1 MTDALDTAAAGAEA
15 AGTQAAAY
23 AAMVCAGAAAWLL
36 TGRNG
41 GAQRARL
48 LLAGGGEP
56 AGRNSPFAPPAWWRE
71 ATEGARRQL
80 AARLGPAGW
89 CLPAGMLVALLGRSW
104 IPLVA
109 GFLAVPAVRGWLGR
123 RSAGRLA
130 RAREA
135 AVVELCASVAGELR
149 AGRQPGAAV
158 LAADRAVLER
168 FGDAGAAVLAA
179 ARFGGDVAGALRE
192 AAALPGA
199 DGLSGAAAC
208 WQVAVDGGAGL
219 ADGLERV
226 AASLRAAR
234 EQREELRAQLAG
246 PRSTALV
253 LALLPVFGLVLGGA
267 MEANPLEILLHTPAG
282 FACLVAGL
290 ALEWAGLAWVAR
302 IVRSAEGAGWPRR
315 TAGPEEGRVS
325 LAPVGGRSR

>member
-1 MTDALDTAAAGAEA
+1 
-15 AGTQAAAY
+15 
-23 AAMVCAGAAAWLL
+23 MVCAGAAAWLM

-41 GAQRARL
+41 GGQRARL
-48 LLAGGGEP
+48 LLAGPGEP
-56 AGRNSPFAPPAWWRE
+56 AGRGRTFVPPTRWRE
-71 ATEGARRQL
+71 ATEGVRRQL

-89 CLPAGMLVALLGRSW
+89 CLPAGLLVALLGRSW

-109 GFLAVPAVRGWLGR
+109 GALAVPAVRGWIGR
-123 RSAGRLA
+123 RSADRLA
-130 RAREA
+130 RSREA
-135 AVVELCASVAGELR
+135 AAVELCAGVAGELR

-168 FGDAGAAVLAA
+168 FGEAGAAVLAA

-199 DGLSGAAAC
+199 GGLSGAAAC

-226 AASLRAAR
+226 AASLRAGR
-234 EQREELRAQLAG
+234 DQREELRAQLAG

-253 LALLPVFGLVLGGA
+253 LALLPVFGLVLGSA
-267 MEANPLEILLHTPAG
+267 MEADPLEILLHTPAG

-302 IVRSAEGAGWPRR
+302 IVRCAEGAGRSRR
-315 TAGPEEGRVS
+315 TA
-325 LAPVGGRSR
+325 ATTGGRPPFAPIGSRST

>member
-1 MTDALDTAAAGAEA
+1 MTGALTTAAVGTEA
-15 AGTQAAAY
+15 TGTPAVY
-23 AAMVCAGAAAWLL
+23 AAMVCAGAAVWLM

-48 LLAGGGEP
+48 LLAGEGEP
-56 AGRNSPFAPPAWWRE
+56 VGRGRPLAPPVWWRE
-71 ATEGARRQL
+71 AAERARRQL

-89 CLPAGMLVALLGRSW
+89 CLPAGLLVALLGRSW
-104 IPLVA
+104 IPLAA

-123 RSAGRLA
+123 RNADRLA
-130 RAREA
+130 RSREA

-179 ARFGGDVAGALRE
+179 ARFGGDVAAALRE

-226 AASLRAAR
+226 AASLRAGQ

-253 LALLPVFGLVLGGA
+253 LALLPVFGLVLGSA
-267 MEANPLEILLHTPAG
+267 MEADPLEILLHTPAG

-290 ALEWAGLAWVAR
+290 VLEWAGLAWVAR
-302 IVRSAEGAGWPRR
+302 IVRSAEGAGRPRR
-315 TAGPEEGRVS
+315 TAATTGERPPC
-325 LAPVGGRSR
+325 APVGSRSR